1 DRSLIRAVADEL
13 WLVADGEASL
23 FDGDLDDYKSWIE
36 ARRPRE
42 AVQVKQAK
50 PVQAAAPR
58 PNKKA
63 LQSKRTKLELELGKA
78 QAELTE
84 INAQLGDP
92 ATYASCS
99 NDFIASL
106 NSRREIVQARVDE
119 LEEGWLELELA
130 LEA

>member
-1 DRSLIRAVADEL
+1 MADEL

-42 AVQVKQAK
+42 AVQAKAVKPAQ
-50 PVQAAAPR
+50 VAAAK

-63 LQSKRTKLELELGKA
+63 LQTRRTKLELELNKA
-78 QAELTE
+78 QGELTE
-84 INAQLGDP
+84 INGQLGDP
-92 ATYASCS
+92 DTYANCS

-106 NSRREIVQARVDE
+106 NTRREIVQSRVDE

-130 LEA
+130 LEE